1 MDKFE
6 ILEESIKEQS
16 EEFGQ
21 MLLERGWR
29 FAAAES
35 CTGGWIAKALTSVVG
50 SSGWFEAGMVTY
62 SNEAKIN

>member
-16 EEFGQ
+16 EDFGQ

-29 FAAAES
+29 FATAES
-35 CTGGWIAKALTSVVG
+35 CTGGWIAKTLTSVVG
-50 SSGWFEAGMVTY
+50 SSGWFEAGLVT
-62 SNEAKIN
+62 